1 MAVSVRMESLL
12 ERELELAAQRR
23 GISKSQFI
31 IEAVERALGHKD
43 PGQLF
48 LQVREEFAPL
58 YAAEAAAGGPL
69 WPPGSHAER
78 LRAVLRERHEA
89 NLRDWVDRNPQAQAQ
104 ARGPTEG
111 SEQVPIADHRAVAG
125 AAGAKRSVKKA
136 AKTSAKS
143 AGNSPGRQS

>member
-89 NLRDWVDRNPQAQAQ
+89 NLRDWVDRNPQAQARVP
-104 ARGPTEG
+104 AEG
-111 SEQVPIADHRAVAG
+111 SEQVPLADHREVAG
-125 AAGAKRSVKKA
+125 AAGVKRSVKKA

-143 AGNSPGRQS
+143 AGNRPGRQS

>member
-89 NLRDWVDRNPQAQAQ
+89 NLRDWVDRTAQ
-104 ARGPTEG
+104 ARGPAEG
-111 SEQVPIADHRAVAG
+111 SEQVPMADHREVAG
-125 AAGAKRSVKKA
+125 AAGAKRSVKKS

-143 AGNSPGRQS
+143 AGNRPGRQS